1 MGSIPDSPSMKEKKE
16 KSIMFARGKDKPF
29 EIPVGI
35 GIWHCL
41 KDEFPKAKPIKIDA
55 NFLVRKL
62 E

>member
-1 MGSIPDSPSMKEKKE
+1 MKEKKE